1 MGTITALTEK
11 LIVSVMKMT
20 SWYYLAECHCNR
32 ISFERNL
39 HIFRSIRI
47 YPSRIEN
54 YSLVHSATK
63 SFFSHIAIHGFFF
76 RVKMLCVL
84 FFCSIY
90 PLLYVIFNLEVDGK
104 KTSHRKRKSGCRK
117 KMHNSRAYS
126 THWIL
131 KFLRLDEGAK

>member
-1 MGTITALTEK
+1 M
-11 LIVSVMKMT
+11 
-20 SWYYLAECHCNR
+20 
-32 ISFERNL
+32 
-39 HIFRSIRI
+39 FRSWKWHRGIILPNAIAIAFLSNEICIYFGLFEFIHPELRIIHSFIRQQN
-47 YPSRIEN
+47 P
-54 YSLVHSATK
+54 
-63 SFFSHIAIHGFFF
+63 FSHILPYTVFFS
-76 RVKMLCVL
+76 RKNVVCVV